1 MKKLKLVFTSTD
13 FASYTKS
20 TMSMLCKVLLR
31 IPYLVLVGIV
41 STTCWVAKCI
51 VRFCKE
57 YTKAAVIIGFVL
69 CFMAMFVEFVYFKI
83 QLAKSSYQTS
93 ELIKRNYEL
102 EQTDRYD
109 LGFHDAMAK
118 NREMLTQKIEPLQTN
133 SMMRLREHKLCR
145 GGLIQLT

>member
-13 FASYTKS
+13 FVSYAKS
-20 TMSMLCKVLLR
+20 TVCMLCKVLLR
-31 IPYLVLVGIV
+31 IPYLVLAGIV
-41 STTCWVAKCI
+41 STICWISKSI

-57 YTKAAVIIGFVL
+57 NTKTSVIIGFVL
-69 CFMAMFVEFVYFKI
+69 CFIVMFVEFVYFKI

-109 LGFHDAMAK
+109 IGYHDAMAK
-118 NREMLTQKIEPLQTN
+118 NKEMLTQKVEP
-133 SMMRLREHKLCR
+133 
-145 GGLIQLT
+145 

>member
-13 FASYTKS
+13 FVSYTKS
-20 TMSMLCKVLLR
+20 TMGMLCKVLLL
-31 IPYLVLVGIV
+31 IPYLVLAGIV
-41 STTCWVAKCI
+41 STTCWLSKFI

-57 YTKAAVIIGFVL
+57 NTKAAVIIGFAI
-69 CFMAMFVEFVYFKI
+69 CFMVMFVEFIYFKI

-109 LGFHDAMAK
+109 IGYHDAMAK
-118 NREMLTQKIEPLQTN
+118 NKEMLTQKVEP
-133 SMMRLREHKLCR
+133 
-145 GGLIQLT
+145 

>member
-13 FASYTKS
+13 FASYTNS
-20 TMSMLCKVLLR
+20 TMGMLCKVLLR

-41 STTCWVAKCI
+41 STTCWLAKCI

-57 YTKAAVIIGFVL
+57 NTKAAVIIGFAI
-69 CFMAMFVEFVYFKI
+69 CFMVMFVEFIYFKI

-109 LGFHDAMAK
+109 IGFHDAMAK
-118 NREMLTQKIEPLQTN
+118 NREMLTQNIEP
-133 SMMRLREHKLCR
+133 
-145 GGLIQLT
+145 

>member
-1 MKKLKLVFTSTD
+1 MNKLKLIFTSTD

-20 TMSMLCKVLLR
+20 TMGMLCKVLFR

-41 STTCWVAKCI
+41 STTCWLAKCI

-57 YTKAAVIIGFVL
+57 NTKAAVIIGFAI
-69 CFMAMFVEFVYFKI
+69 CFMVMFVEFKI
-83 QLAKSSYQTS
+83 QLAKNSYQTS

-109 LGFHDAMAK
+109 IGFHDAMAK
-118 NREMLTQKIEPLQTN
+118 NKEMLTQNIKP
-133 SMMRLREHKLCR
+133 
-145 GGLIQLT
+145 

>member
-20 TMSMLCKVLLR
+20 TMGMLCKVLLR

-41 STTCWVAKCI
+41 STTCWLAKCI
-51 VRFCKE
+51 VKFCKE
-57 YTKAAVIIGFVL
+57 NTKVAVIIGFIL
-69 CFMAMFVEFVYFKI
+69 CFMLMFVEFICFKL
-83 QLAKSSYQTS
+83 QLAKSSYQIS

-109 LGFHDAMAK
+109 IGFHDAMAK
-118 NREMLTQKIEPLQTN
+118 NREMLTQKIEP
-133 SMMRLREHKLCR
+133 
-145 GGLIQLT
+145 

>member
-13 FASYTKS
+13 FVSYAKS
-20 TMSMLCKVLLR
+20 TVVMLCKVLLR
-31 IPYLVLVGIV
+31 IPYIVLAGIV
-41 STTCWVAKCI
+41 STICWISKSI

-57 YTKAAVIIGFVL
+57 NTKESVIIGFVL
-69 CFMAMFVEFVYFKI
+69 CFIVMFVEFVYFKI

-109 LGFHDAMAK
+109 IGYHDAMAK
-118 NREMLTQKIEPLQTN
+118 NKEMLTQKAEP
-133 SMMRLREHKLCR
+133 
-145 GGLIQLT
+145 

>member
-13 FASYTKS
+13 FVSYAKS
-20 TMSMLCKVLLR
+20 TVCMLCKVLLR
-31 IPYLVLVGIV
+31 IPYIVLAGIV
-41 STTCWVAKCI
+41 STICWISKSI

-57 YTKAAVIIGFVL
+57 NTKESVIIGFVL
-69 CFMAMFVEFVYFKI
+69 CFIVMFVEFVYFKI

-109 LGFHDAMAK
+109 IGYHDAMAK
-118 NREMLTQKIEPLQTN
+118 NKEMLTQKVEP
-133 SMMRLREHKLCR
+133 
-145 GGLIQLT
+145 

>member
-13 FASYTKS
+13 FASYTKR

-41 STTCWVAKCI
+41 STTCWLAECI

-57 YTKAAVIIGFVL
+57 NTKVAVIIGFIL
-69 CFMAMFVEFVYFKI
+69 CFMLMFVEFIYFKL
-83 QLAKSSYQTS
+83 QLAKCSYQTS

-109 LGFHDAMAK
+109 IGFHDAMAK
-118 NREMLTQKIEPLQTN
+118 NREMLTQKTEQ
-133 SMMRLREHKLCR
+133 
-145 GGLIQLT
+145 

>member
-69 CFMAMFVEFVYFKI
+69 CFMAMLLSLSILRF
-83 QLAKSSYQTS
+83 
-93 ELIKRNYEL
+93 N
-102 EQTDRYD
+102 
-109 LGFHDAMAK
+109 
-118 NREMLTQKIEPLQTN
+118 LQRVRIRQVN
-133 SMMRLREHKLCR
+133 L
-145 GGLIQLT
+145 

>member
-1 MKKLKLVFTSTD
+1 
-13 FASYTKS
+13 
-20 TMSMLCKVLLR
+20 MLCKVLLR

-41 STTCWVAKCI
+41 STICSLAKCI

-57 YTKAAVIIGFVL
+57 NTKAAVIIGFVL

-109 LGFHDAMAK
+109 IGFNDAMAK
-118 NREMLTQKIEPLQTN
+118 SKEMLTQNIKP
-133 SMMRLREHKLCR
+133 
-145 GGLIQLT
+145 